1 MFHSKLFVFSFFH
14 LICFNSL
21 YFASSNQN
29 SFWRT
34 QISTLLSIDKR
45 EHGILRLVTSEE
57 STKSESDEDERLEIF
72 NGSKLVEL
80 VVTNDDG
87 VEVTLFV
94 SKDIYKAMY
103 GEVVVRKNPQT
114 FGTRNE
120 FDLSEKVESNDPL
133 VVSHESRIKTYVIKK
148 HHFHGKQTNVSMP
161 IFPMLGFEGIR
172 ILNNVTD
179 SSCYMRLN
187 TSTSTDNTTAS
198 NSNYTCNP
206 CVPLSAPKND

>member
-1 MFHSKLFVFSFFH
+1 MLHSKLFVVSFFY
-14 LICFNSL
+14 LICLNSL
-21 YFASSNQN
+21 YYVSSNQN

-57 STKSESDEDERLEIF
+57 SNKSESDEDEKLEIF

-114 FGTRNE
+114 FGTEKE
-120 FDLSEKVESNDPL
+120 FDLLEKVESNDPL
-133 VVSHESRIKTYVIKK
+133 VISRESRIKTYVMKK
-148 HHFHGKQTNVSMP
+148 HHFPGKQTNISVP
-161 IFPMLGFEGIR
+161 IFPILGFESIR
-172 ILNNVTD
+172 ILNNSTD
-179 SSCYMRLN
+179 FGCYMGLN
-187 TSTSTDNTTAS
+187 TSTSTNNTTDP
-198 NSNYTCNP
+198 NSNHTCNP
-206 CVPLSAPKND
+206 CAPISVPKSD